1 MVLDRCTK
9 YIETDGSA
17 ADLDNAKRQELS
29 EAISNMADKGLRT
42 LCLSYRQYEAPSDSK
57 LPEESPD
64 EDLIACCIVG
74 IKVWSHDHFFFFF
87 SQLPCQKC
95 TCSVYCRHNS
105 SLAQCTVDMES
116 GVNLG
121 VQ

>member
-17 ADLDNAKRQELS
+17 VDLNNDKRQELS

-42 LCLSYRQYEAPSDSK
+42 LCLSYRQYEAQSDGQ

-74 IKVWSHDHFFFFF
+74 IKV
-87 SQLPCQKC
+87 
-95 TCSVYCRHNS
+95 
-105 SLAQCTVDMES
+105 
-116 GVNLG
+116 
-121 VQ
+121 